1 MSKFA
6 PEELVREAYKLLAT
20 DKARLSGLNYPVYK
34 GQTVS
39 PMSSLTQRS
48 RDLREKTISRPAPY
62 SDKIQTVL
70 GRNNQGLSQG
80 DMQGLIDRLS
90 QSQRTFAQGPILRKL
105 QQQFPSEYPGHLGT
119 YNQRTDRDIGRA
131 SAELGGS
138 LRDIQKASS
147 TLEASRNNQIVKSLQ
162 GLQQDKQNRREGLTT
177 LLDQFGNQ
185 KHAYNNMV
193 IQGDRNRFNQEADEP
208 FQKMRLLEEAL
219 APHADALEKGY
230 HPDIASSKAQE
241 IAAALRAYGVDPSR
255 PADQWNST
263 RQSKGTY
270 PGQLVAPLPPE
281 IKATYDV
288 LGRTKANLRDNYTD
302 KRRALTNELVGN
314 DNLSARALQNLP
326 PAMQG
331 QVDQIERE
339 ARDRMKKD
347 LASISNQ
354 YVKLGQY
361 GSPQHIADV
370 ERRTRDLNKAV
381 LEQRNKI
388 LQNSLTNQ
396 LQLQH
401 GNEISNIGQLNQLGQ
416 QSHKDYG
423 DLMKGIKDLNQIGAN
438 KFSNDQREHEELYK
452 NYQNERA
459 WEWPHMRATARN
471 EGFGEGRSN
480 ALGEVFRGLEDR
492 NISLDNLAR
501 LNTSYSE
508 MQRDS
513 DRYRQDLLTAQ
524 QARDAL
530 QRQLATYQQQAAGEQ
545 QRLAAQRAA
554 EQQRLASERAAA
566 ERAAAERARLESLQ
580 RSQSGVFDRRMQLV
594 NELKGMRFNFAGRPF
609 IPGIPYEDS
618 RGQAYEQ
625 NYRNILQELY
635 TNRPA
640 GFIVPNPVFQTST
653 DSSDNYRIIFPSH
666 MIEALRPSP
675 PPLSLDDAMKRF
687 NERLAQR
694 KK

>member
-34 GQTVS
+34 GQTIS
-39 PMSSLTQRS
+39 PMSSLTQRA
-48 RDLREKTISRPAPY
+48 RDLQGKTISRPAPY

-70 GRNNQGLSQG
+70 SRNNQGLSQG
-80 DMQGLIDRLS
+80 NLAGLIDNLS
-90 QSQRTFAQGPILRKL
+90 QNQRTFAQGPMLRKL
-105 QQQFPSEYPGHLGT
+105 QQQFPSEYPARIGT
-119 YNQRTDRDIGRA
+119 YNQRTDRDIGR
-131 SAELGGS
+131 SSTELGGS
-138 LRDIQKASS
+138 IRDIQKASN
-147 TLEASRNNQIVKSLQ
+147 TLEASRNNQIAKSLQ

-193 IQGDRNRFNQEADEP
+193 IQGDRNRFNQEGNEP

-219 APHADALEKGY
+219 APHASSLEQGY
-230 HPDIASSKAQE
+230 HPDIAPSKAQE
-241 IAAALRAYGVDPSR
+241 IAAALRAYGVDPSK

-281 IKATYDV
+281 IRASHDI

-326 PAMQG
+326 SAMQG
-331 QVDQIERE
+331 QIGQVERE

-354 YVKLGQY
+354 YVKLGQH

-423 DLMKGIKDLNQIGAN
+423 DLLQDIRNVNQQGAN
-438 KFSNDQREHEELYK
+438 KFNNDQREHEELYK

-459 WEWPHMRATARN
+459 WEWPHMRATARS
-471 EGFGEGRSN
+471 EGYGEGRSN
-480 ALGEVFRGLEDR
+480 AFGEVFRGLEDR

-501 LNTSYSE
+501 LNTNYSE
-508 MQRDS
+508 LQRDS
-513 DRYRQDLLTAQ
+513 DRYRQDLTTTQ

-530 QRQLATYQQQAAGEQ
+530 QRQLATYQQQAAAEQ

-554 EQQRLASERAAA
+554 EQAAAQRAAAERAAA
-566 ERAAAERARLESLQ
+566 ERAAAERDRLARLQQGQAAAAQAALNRQIDDEFNRLYPLNSHFTPEWF
-580 RSQSGVFDRRMQLV
+580 R
-594 NELKGMRFNFAGRPF
+594 ELTTARVQGRPSAGGWPRERMYINPS
-609 IPGIPYEDS
+609 IPGGINH
-618 RGQAYEQ
+618 RG
-625 NYRNILQELY
+625 NLGR
-635 TNRPA
+635 R
-640 GFIVPNPVFQTST
+640 
-653 DSSDNYRIIFPSH
+653 
-666 MIEALRPSP
+666 
-675 PPLSLDDAMKRF
+675 
-687 NERLAQR
+687 
-694 KK
+694 